1 MEQQSN
7 KAHRPAHSGAKADKK
22 SKAKGKEKQHG
33 FNEKVRS
40 HIYSPYRQFLI
51 VLQAFAPKSG
61 RRAERQGR
69 RKVERDQTRL
79 HVPLVDRTP
88 DDQPPPVIVAIVGPP
103 GVGKTTLLKSL
114 VRRYTKQT
122 LNEVKGP
129 VTVVSGK
136 KKRITF
142 IECNNDLNSMIDIGK
157 IADLVLLMIDGS
169 YGFEMVRRCGSA
181 YNDRSLTR
189 LRKPLSSSISSSR
202 TGSRRSSAS
211 LLTSTSSR
219 RPLPSVQPRK
229 PSRSASGPRSTRVQS
244 SSTSPAL

>member
-1 MEQQSN
+1 MAST
-7 KAHRPAHSGAKADKK
+7 KRCAHIPRLSIQALADRP
-22 SKAKGKEKQHG
+22 
-33 FNEKVRS
+33 
-40 HIYSPYRQFLI
+40 P
-51 VLQAFAPKSG
+51 QAFAPKSG
-61 RRAERQGR
+61 RRADRQGR

-88 DDQPPPVIVAIVGPP
+88 DDQPPPVIVAVVGPP

-169 YGFEMVRRCGSA
+169 YGFEMVRHCMSITNR
-181 YNDRSLTR
+181 R
-189 LRKPLSSSISSSR
+189 LLIPRRKHSSSSTSSSR
-202 TGSRRSSAS
+202 MASRRSSAF
-211 LLTSTSSR
+211 LPTSTSSR
-219 RPLPSVQPRK
+219 KPLPSVQPRK
-229 PSRSASGPRSTRVQS
+229 PSRSASGLKFTKAQS
-244 SSTSPAL
+244 FSTSPAS